1 MDPLNYAILYTGSDA
16 KTHFK
21 DDYIPWQPTSG
32 SATESPHVTPFQ
44 EATDIGF
51 LRLPVGLRSHWHPA
65 PRKQFVMVLT
75 GIMEV
80 ETEDGQKRTFTPGSV
95 LLVMDVDGKGHRTN
109 VLGEQEVFVV
119 WVPIP

>member
-1 MDPLNYAILYTGSDA
+1 MDQLKYTILYTGSDA

-21 DDYIPWQPTSG
+21 DDYIPWQSTSS

-44 EATDIGF
+44 EATNVGF
-51 LRLPVGLRSHWHPA
+51 LRLPVGRRSDWHPA

-80 ETEDGQKRTFTPGSV
+80 ETGDGQKRTFTPGSV
-95 LLVMDVDGKGHRTN
+95 LLQM
-109 VLGEQEVFVV
+109 
-119 WVPIP
+119 